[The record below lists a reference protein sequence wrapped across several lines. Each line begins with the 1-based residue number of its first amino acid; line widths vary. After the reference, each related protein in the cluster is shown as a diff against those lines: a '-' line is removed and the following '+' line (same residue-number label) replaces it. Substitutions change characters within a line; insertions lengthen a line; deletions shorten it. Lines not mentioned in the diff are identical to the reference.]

1 MINLFVQKIF
11 IPTGLFIAFLGN
23 AQNNKEISLIL
34 TPQFGID
41 LSDSFAG
48 TTQSGIRDFTNH
60 YMIKLDAHKDWYGA
74 TIFYSIFKNSYL
86 VSGHYEGDLLPT
98 MVSGDIGGLGVFV
111 NPIKLKRF
119 ELQLN
124 LGLLYGGMDQLH
136 WHTYTKHSNGQ
147 VTDIVYKKISSLGI
161 GYYWGTCLNFPI
173 NNRIGFNM
181 DIRLDDF
188 DDNLTGL
195 STFFIASAGI
205 SIKIIP

>member
-1 MINLFVQKIF
+1 MSKLVFKYFFLILVFFVSLI
-11 IPTGLFIAFLGN
+11 GN

-41 LSDSFAG
+41 HSDSFAG
-48 TTQSGIRDFTNH
+48 TTQSGTRDFTNH
-60 YMIKLDAHKDWYGA
+60 YIIKLDAHKDWYGA

-86 VSGHYEGDLLPT
+86 VYGHYEGDLLPT
-98 MVSGDIGGLGVFV
+98 MVSGDIGGLGIFV
-111 NPIKLKRF
+111 KPIKLKRF
-119 ELQLN
+119 EMQLN
-124 LGLLYGGMDQLH
+124 LGLLYRGMDQLH
-136 WHTYTKHSNGQ
+136 WHTYTKHPNGQ